1 MPKVRREGVPFA
13 LLRHLRDRVRNRE
26 ISSDQLELLARW
38 LDKNPE
44 VPNGR
49 WFKRFP
55 EIKCGCGVESMG
67 KSGDCQ
73 QPAYSLKIIF
83 KKNACH
89 LC

>member
-13 LLRHLRDRVRNRE
+13 LLRHLRDRVKTRE

-44 VPNGR
+44 VPSGR

-55 EIKCGCGVESMG
+55 EMIACGEGELIRTFLRLGQIAEGEEV
-67 KSGDCQ
+67 
-73 QPAYSLKIIF
+73 I
-83 KKNACH
+83 
-89 LC
+89 